1 MLFTVPYD
9 LKENQ
14 HLNDDLYVVCH
25 TPTPHSISIQ
35 CTEQAIVK
43 SNYREVR
50 PQEITE
56 HIISR
61 TCWASLLKQAA
72 QIRLLN

>member
-1 MLFTVPYD
+1 MISKKT
-9 LKENQ
+9 NTS
-14 HLNDDLYVVCH
+14 NDDLHVVFH

-35 CTEQAIVK
+35 CTEEQAIVE
-43 SNYREVR
+43 SNYREGR

-72 QIRLLN
+72 QIKLLN